1 MKTCPI
7 CEKAFRQFED
17 VVKIENKFYHDDCLE
32 VMPIKYCAYNPNED
46 DEESFIGQFECDDK
60 SWASDMMDDGEYLT
74 EKRFK
79 VYFKNVFTESD
90 EVESMEIFALDAEE
104 AKESLSSQY
113 RRVLNAEEIKD

>member
-46 DEESFIGQFECDDK
+46 AEENFIGQFDRDDK
-60 SWASDMMDDGEYLT
+60 SWASDMMDDGDYLT

-79 VYFKNVFTESD
+79 VYFKNVLTESD